1 MILRNQTVRKPEA
14 TGDREEVFRTLNDI
28 YLRSRDLLLRRKVR
42 LENAVTLSDGITHL
56 RRLLQELE
64 QLESGLKKSGRTNSL
79 IIDLKERFLEL
90 EGMIKETRNDLAGK
104 NG

>member
-1 MILRNQTVRKPEA
+1 MQNQIVQKPE
-14 TGDREEVFRTLNDI
+14 TRKGREEIFRTLIDI

-42 LENAVTLSDGITHL
+42 LDDAVTLSAGITHL
-56 RRLLQELE
+56 RLLLQELE
-64 QLESGLKKSGRTNSL
+64 QLESELKKSGRTNSL

-104 NG
+104 NK